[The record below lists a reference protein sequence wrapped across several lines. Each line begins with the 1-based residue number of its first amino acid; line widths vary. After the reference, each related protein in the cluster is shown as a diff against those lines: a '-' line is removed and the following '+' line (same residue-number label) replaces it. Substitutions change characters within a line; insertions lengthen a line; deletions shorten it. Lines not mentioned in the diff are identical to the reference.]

1 MSLRKDITV
10 PESIAGLLTV
20 LSTKQVVGNRAKDFV
35 LQFLLEHGI
44 MSWNSHSPVVKNA
57 ELQTFGR
64 LLNRN
69 LIAGFGARTLSR
81 VNWKKD
87 PKNDSSRLSTT
98 EPVSTWTSMAS
109 GSVTKASTS
118 PVSKAE
124 VTTSPARRNLKSFP
138 VALGKSIEAPFSE
151 IAKSSCKWYA
161 SRKLDG
167 VRVISFLDFFVP
179 TNGSKPTLKDVNFF
193 SRSGKPFT
201 SLNKV
206 EEQMER
212 LVQYPRLLELLGR
225 DSTISEPVS
234 GGEMKRLVLDGEV
247 CVMRE
252 RQGHQSDKRPDDGTG
267 AGAIW
272 SDHNLEE
279 DFTST
284 VSEIRRMAPYNIAHP
299 VYFMFD
305 ILPYHLFDNA
315 KGPSTFGQRVE
326 DIRQLGDW
334 LAGEEFDGKVLR
346 PLAQWEIKDSSE
358 IDGMVARAAEEGWE
372 GLVLRAD
379 KAYKGARS

>member
-1 MSLRKDITV
+1 MFLRKDITV

-35 LQFLLEHGI
+35 LQFLLEHDI

-64 LLNRN
+64 LLDRN

-81 VNWKKD
+81 VNWKEYST
-87 PKNDSSRLSTT
+87 NESSRTSTT
-98 EPVSTWTSMAS
+98 DTVSTWTSMAS
-109 GSVTKASTS
+109 EVKTSTS
-118 PVSKAE
+118 PVSKQE
-124 VTTSPARRNLKSFP
+124 VTTSPARSSLKSFP
-138 VALGKSIEAPFSE
+138 VALGKSIDAPFSE
-151 IAKSSCKWYA
+151 IAKSTCKWYA

-167 VRVISFLDFFVP
+167 VRVISFLDFLVP
-179 TNGSKPTLKDVNFF
+179 ADGSKPTLKDVNFF
-193 SRSGKPFT
+193 SRTGNRFT
-201 SLNKV
+201 SLAKV
-206 EEQMER
+206 EEQMRR
-212 LVQYPRLLELLGR
+212 LVQYPKLLDLLKR
-225 DSTISEPVS
+225 DITPYETVS

-272 SDHNLEE
+272 SDHDLEE

-299 VYFMFD
+299 VYFIFD
-305 ILPYHLFDNA
+305 ILPYFLFENA

-334 LAGEEFDGKVLR
+334 LAGEEVDGKVLR